1 MSRPDA
7 HPLYLE
13 ASSLLR
19 DETAQRHSVELALLC
34 PRLPPDESM
43 MLAEIVSEV
52 DMETIAVET
61 IAVETNAGLSQQP
74 YQHHQQT
81 LV

>member
-1 MSRPDA
+1 MSRPDT

-43 MLAEIVSEV
+43 MLAEIVSEA
-52 DMETIAVET
+52 DMEA
-61 IAVETNAGLSQQP
+61 IAVETNTGLSQP
-74 YQHHQQT
+74 YQHHHQT